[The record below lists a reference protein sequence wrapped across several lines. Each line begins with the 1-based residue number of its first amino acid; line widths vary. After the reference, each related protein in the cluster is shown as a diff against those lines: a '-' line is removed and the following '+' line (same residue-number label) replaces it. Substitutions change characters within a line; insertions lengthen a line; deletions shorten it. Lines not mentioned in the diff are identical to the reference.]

1 MPIFRPE
8 GGHKTQHTCLQ
19 RQKLH
24 IITKLERQ
32 QKDFLKFI
40 LNSQFMGV
48 FLIHL
53 EPIDEYA
60 NTPRSSLENYT

>member
-1 MPIFRPE
+1 MFT
-8 GGHKTQHTCLQ
+8 KTEIAPSLL
-19 RQKLH
+19 R
-24 IITKLERQ
+24 LERQ

-53 EPIDEYA
+53 EPIEEYA
-60 NTPRSSLENYT
+60 LTPRGSPENYT